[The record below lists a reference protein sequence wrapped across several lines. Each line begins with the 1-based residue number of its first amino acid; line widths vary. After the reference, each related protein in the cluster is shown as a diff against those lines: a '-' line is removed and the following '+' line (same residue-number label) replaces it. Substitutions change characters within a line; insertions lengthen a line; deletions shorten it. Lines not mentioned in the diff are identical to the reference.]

1 MDREPAQAAVLMG
14 LVMREEPT
22 VLLTQRTE
30 HMSTH
35 AGQVAF
41 AGGKCD
47 AQDADAAATALREA
61 YEEVGL
67 ESHHIQVLGELP
79 TYITGSAFH
88 VTPIVA
94 LIDPAMQLQINT
106 TEVAH
111 AFEVPLAY
119 LMNPANHRWHV
130 WEFEGC
136 SANGYRCRI
145 KMGQISDS
153 SGVRRPGCCVTSTD
167 SYKRSRYHRAMS
179 FLALLFAF
187 LIEQVRPLAHDNWA
201 HRALRAWLEWISHT
215 FDAGQE
221 KLAWMTWALAVG
233 VPSVLS
239 LVIHWVCWLGWV
251 GPPQ

>member
-1 MDREPAQAAVLMG
+1 MANPSNFDPLKVPVDRIDSHLAPVLSDRWTAQALQQRFAQPPNWRPEIMRERKFMDREPAQAAVLMG
-14 LVMREEPT
+14 LVMRDEPT

-67 ESHHIQVLGELP
+67 ESHHVQVLGELP

-130 WEFEGC
+130 WEFEGVQRQWL
-136 SANGYRCRI
+136 SMPYQDGPDQRFIWGATAGMLRNFYR
-145 KMGQISDS
+145 
-153 SGVRRPGCCVTSTD
+153 
-167 SYKRSRYHRAMS
+167 
-179 FLALLFAF
+179 FLQA
-187 LIEQVRPLAHDNWA
+187 
-201 HRALRAWLEWISHT
+201 
-215 FDAGQE
+215 
-221 KLAWMTWALAVG
+221 
-233 VPSVLS
+233 
-239 LVIHWVCWLGWV
+239 
-251 GPPQ
+251 

>member
-1 MDREPAQAAVLMG
+1 MANPSNFDPLKVPVDRIDSHLAPVLSDRWTAQALQQRFAQPPNWQPEIMRERKFMDREPAQAAVLMG

-67 ESHHIQVLGELP
+67 ESHHVQVLGELP

-106 TEVAH
+106 NEV
-111 AFEVPLAY
+111 
-119 LMNPANHRWHV
+119 
-130 WEFEGC
+130 
-136 SANGYRCRI
+136 
-145 KMGQISDS
+145 
-153 SGVRRPGCCVTSTD
+153 
-167 SYKRSRYHRAMS
+167 
-179 FLALLFAF
+179 
-187 LIEQVRPLAHDNWA
+187 
-201 HRALRAWLEWISHT
+201 
-215 FDAGQE
+215 
-221 KLAWMTWALAVG
+221 
-233 VPSVLS
+233 
-239 LVIHWVCWLGWV
+239 
-251 GPPQ
+251 